1 MPMQPL
7 QGLKAFEESF
17 ENFVTL
23 NPDKL
28 DEDLVNEI
36 RNEIRFLKPQKKF
49 TYPPPLIRVVSNGN
63 FNRE

>member
-7 QGLKAFEESF
+7 PGLKAFEESF
-17 ENFVTL
+17 ENFVVL

-36 RNEIRFLKPQKKF
+36 RNEIRSLKPQKKF
-49 TYPPPLIRVVSNGN
+49 TYPLPLIRVVGN
-63 FNRE
+63 RHFNRE